1 MKIAVIG
8 IGYVGLS
15 NAILLAQHHS
25 VTAVDLNETI
35 VDLINQGKSHLKD
48 REIEE
53 YLRKGQLNLTAT
65 TNAHKTYEEA
75 DVIVVAAP
83 TNYDE
88 ETNFFDTSSVE
99 AVIDDVI
106 RVNSNALIMIKSTV
120 PVGFT
125 KGLQEKYQ
133 TDRIIFSP
141 EFLRE
146 GQALKDN
153 LYPSRIIIGDQ
164 SEKGQLLADLLK
176 EGAKAKEVPVLYMD
190 PTEAEA
196 VKLFSNTYLAMR
208 VSYFNELDTYAA
220 MRDLDAKAIIEGVG
234 LDPRIGDHYNNPS
247 FGYGGYCLPKDTKQL
262 LANYQNIPNRLIQA
276 IVESNATRK
285 EFIANDILQKEPQ
298 TVGVYRLAMK
308 QGSDNF
314 RSSAIQ
320 DVMEL
325 LRGKGVEVVIYE
337 PALTTDSFDHYPVVK
352 SLESFKQQA
361 DLIIANRFE
370 NDLEDVKEKVYTRD
384 LFNNN

>member
-75 DVIVVAAP
+75 DVIVVATP

-125 KGLQEKYQ
+125 KELQEKYQ

>member
-220 MRDLDAKAIIEGVG
+220 MRDLNAKAIIEGVG

>member
-75 DVIVVAAP
+75 DVIVVATP

-99 AVIDDVI
+99 AVIDDII

-125 KGLQEKYQ
+125 KELQEKYQ